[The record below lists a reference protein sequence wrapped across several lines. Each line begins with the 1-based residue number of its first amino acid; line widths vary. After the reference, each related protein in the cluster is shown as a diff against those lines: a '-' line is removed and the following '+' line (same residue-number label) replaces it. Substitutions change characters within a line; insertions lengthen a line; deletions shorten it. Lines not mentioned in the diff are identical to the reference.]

1 MGLYSNE
8 IDVRRGRIMEEYF
21 EKLFYWEEFLNIC
34 TDKKNCYIGNKSN
47 EPRADNDKKIKE
59 LSKNCSCMQILL
71 EYDYDTDSF
80 FYNGERYSLKFQTR
94 NIIDELDKNVPL
106 MLNITSLNLRLLG
119 TLLFHIKKLKFK
131 KVYCVYTEPLRYC
144 KTKISDKEKNG
155 EEYEEEYVDRFDLYK
170 KFRGIEAI
178 PGFLRENDENLSER
192 WIAFLGFEGKRL
204 EQIHEKY
211 EFDNIVPV
219 ITLPSY
225 QPGWHNYVF
234 DENLDLIKKADRKPE
249 YIIAN
254 SFMSAYNYLQKVV
267 QATPDLYIRVSPLG
281 TKINALGAL
290 LFSLNNTKSVE
301 ILYDNPI
308 EEGSISKDCGK
319 TYVFDISEVIN
330 Q

>member
-1 MGLYSNE
+1 M
-8 IDVRRGRIMEEYF
+8 MEEYF
-21 EKLFYWEEFLNIC
+21 EKLFYWDEFINIC
-34 TDKKNCYIGNKSN
+34 TDKKICYIGNNST
-47 EPRADNDKKIKE
+47 EPRADNKTKIEE
-59 LSKNCSCMQILL
+59 LSKVCSCSQILL
-71 EYDYDTDSF
+71 DYDYDKDSF
-80 FYNGERYSLKFQTR
+80 SYDGAEYSLKFQAK
-94 NIIDELDKNVPL
+94 NILSELDKDEPI
-106 MLNITSLNLRLLG
+106 MLNMTSLNLRLLG
-119 TLLFHIKKLKFK
+119 VLLFHIKKLQFR

-144 KTKISDKEKNG
+144 KNIPVD
-155 EEYEEEYVDRFDLYK
+155 EEDYVDRFDLYK

-178 PGFLRENDENLSER
+178 PGFLRANDENLSER

-254 SFMSAYNYLQKVV
+254 SYMSAYNYLQKVV
-267 QATPDLYIRVSPLG
+267 QATPNLYIRISPLG

-290 LFSLNNTKSVE
+290 LFSLNNTRSVE

-308 EEGSISKDCGK
+308 AEGRISEDCGK

-330 Q
+330 QTV

>member
-1 MGLYSNE
+1 
-8 IDVRRGRIMEEYF
+8 MEEYF
-21 EKLFYWEEFLNIC
+21 EKLFYWDEFLSIC
-34 TDKKNCYIGNKSN
+34 TDNKICYIGNNST
-47 EPRADNDKKIKE
+47 EPRADNKIKLDA
-59 LSKNCSCMQILL
+59 LSKVCSCSKILL
-71 EYDYDTDSF
+71 NYDYEKDSF
-80 FYNGERYSLKFQTR
+80 SYNGTQYSLKFQTKD
-94 NIIDELDKNVPL
+94 ILIELDKEEPIV
-106 MLNITSLNLRLLG
+106 LNMTSLNLRLLG
-119 TLLFHIKKLKFK
+119 ALLFHIKKLKFR
-131 KVYCVYTEPLRYC
+131 KVYCIYTEPLRYC
-144 KTKISDKEKNG
+144 KNIPID
-155 EEYEEEYVDRFDLYK
+155 EEEYVDRFDLYK

-178 PGFLRENDENLSER
+178 PGFLRENDENLNER

-204 EQIHEKY
+204 EQIQEKY

-254 SFMSAYNYLQKVV
+254 SYMSAYNYLQKIV
-267 QATPDLYIRVSPLG
+267 QTTPNLYIRVSPLG

-308 EEGSISKDCGK
+308 AEGRISEDCGK

-330 Q
+330 QPEGGEIR